1 MEKKSLKYVSLVLGA
16 LLTLTLIV
24 NTTVTTYVLW
34 NDRQTASMNPN
45 SRETLNI
52 AIKADLG
59 RPSPLRYFWNQLK
72 TWTTAWY
79 VEGTENTDAISGLT
93 ISVTGSNVA
102 SSATVDYYFEAISSD
117 ANGIPYK
124 FLEGNNTSITVGGA
138 SLTPTNQTT
147 IINHLAAMGLST
159 TTSHTIDYYVYVKA
173 QATGAVSSETLTS
186 EITKTK
192 FDTVT
197 YSYGTETTD
206 TFYATIGGNNYQY
219 YPTYYEAMA
228 LIDVRLRSGRIQR
241 GFLYFPLTG
250 TGEVV
255 TDAELNLRFSAVQP
269 DNEHTVYRVTEYWDG
284 SSNKPTWNNAPT
296 YSTTDSSTLTSVTD
310 YWNTWDITE
319 MAQAWGGEAIKA
331 GIMTEIT
338 GTTGFED
345 IHKYYNWNG
354 DFPPYITITWVDY
367 SASWY
372 QIPASVIDIPISQQV
387 GTLLVV
393 AISAGYILSDN
404 NRRKK
409 E

>member
-1 MEKKSLKYVSLVLGA
+1 MKYVSLMLGA

-45 SRETLNI
+45 ARETLNI

-79 VEGTENTDAISGLT
+79 VEGIENTDAISGLT
-93 ISVTGSNVA
+93 ISVTGSNVV
-102 SSATVDYYFEAISSD
+102 SSATVDYYFEAVSSD
-117 ANGIPYK
+117 ASGNPYK

-159 TTSHTIDYYVYVKA
+159 TASHTIHYYVYVKA

-197 YSYGTETTD
+197 YSYGTETSD
-206 TFYATIGGNNYQY
+206 TFYSPGGGQNYEY
-219 YPTYYEAMA
+219 YPTVFENLATFTV
-228 LIDVRLRSGRIQR
+228 LLRNTKDQH
-241 GFLYFPLTG
+241 GFFLFPLTG
-250 TGEVV
+250 VGEVV
-255 TDAELNLRFSAVQP
+255 TDAEFNFRCQNVAAGKDL
-269 DNEHTVYRVTEYWDG
+269 TVYRITEAWGID
-284 SSNKPTWNNAPT
+284 SNKPKWNNQPT
-296 YSTTDSSTLTSVTD
+296 YSTTDSATLEPTD
-310 YWNTWDITE
+310 SWNSLDITE
-319 MAQAWGGEAIKA
+319 MTQAWGGGAGKFGVMLAIPA
-331 GIMTEIT
+331 NSGSD
-338 GTTGFED
+338 G
-345 IHKYYNWNG
+345 HKVYNYDG
-354 DFPPYITITWVDY
+354 DFPPYIDITWVDY

-372 QIPASVIDIPISQQV
+372 QIPASVINIPISQEL
-387 GTLLVV
+387 GILLIV
-393 AISAGYILSDN
+393 AITAGFILHDSIK
-404 NRRKK
+404 RKK

>member
-102 SSATVDYYFEAISSD
+102 SSATVDYYFEAVASD
-117 ANGIPYK
+117 ASGTPYK

-206 TFYATIGGNNYQY
+206 TFYSVYGGINYDWS
-219 YPTYYEAMA
+219 TSYYEDATVM
-228 LIDVRLRSGRIQR
+228 DVKLSSSKEQR
-241 GFLYFPLTG
+241 GFLAFPLTG
-250 TGEVV
+250 IGAVV
-255 TDAELNLRFSAVQP
+255 SNAEYKARCSQIQGGSH
-269 DNEHTVYRVTEYWDG
+269 DHTVYRITESWNEG
-284 SSNKPTWNNAPT
+284 GNKPTWNNQPT
-296 YSTTDSSTLTSVTD
+296 ISTTDSATMQPTD

-319 MAQAWGGEAIKA
+319 MAQAWGSGA
-331 GIMTEIT
+331 GKYGVMLAIT
-338 GTTGFED
+338 GTPTTD
-345 IHKYYNWNG
+345 HIHKVYNHDG
-354 DFPPYITITWVDY
+354 DFPPYMTITWVDY

-387 GTLLVV
+387 GTFLVV